1 MIDITAHRVVP
12 ANEDDKLVALYAASV
27 GKGRFCIK
35 LLPPQPGSKKGLTFT
50 QPKIHYLA
58 VETKDEMR
66 AWLSALI
73 KATIDFDTS
82 VPVISSYATPT
93 VSLSK
98 AKEMLSEARKLTQ
111 ERDNERRFDETDED
125 KLYWEEQL
133 QQNSSSSLA
142 DSKKL
147 DQFGQEYF

>member
-1 MIDITAHRVVP
+1 
-12 ANEDDKLVALYAASV
+12 
-27 GKGRFCIK
+27 
-35 LLPPQPGSKKGLTFT
+35 
-50 QPKIHYLA
+50 
-58 VETKDEMR
+58 MR